1 MLSGV
6 WLCMVVFVE
15 VSGERRER
23 KDGRESGK
31 LREIRS
37 VIGYR
42 IEVEKKMKIK
52 VDFVYNRYII
62 KVDKEKESVI
72 MERLELNG
80 KTYDELVDMAVD
92 RYGSYTA
99 LMLTC
104 VSAVEDDLFDS
115 MIDDFLNKHDETM
128 TKLFES
134 GASFEVINERIESF
148 QSLFDLLMAIRK
160 ASKKD

>member
-1 MLSGV
+1 
-6 WLCMVVFVE
+6 
-15 VSGERRER
+15 
-23 KDGRESGK
+23 
-31 LREIRS
+31 
-37 VIGYR
+37 
-42 IEVEKKMKIK
+42 MKRT
-52 VDFVYNRYII
+52 N
-62 KVDKEKESVI
+62 
-72 MERLELNG
+72 LNG
-80 KTYDELVDMAVD
+80 KTYDELVNLAIE

-104 VSAVEDDLFDS
+104 VSTVEDDLFDS

>member
-1 MLSGV
+1 MQIV
-6 WLCMVVFVE
+6 
-15 VSGERRER
+15 
-23 KDGRESGK
+23 
-31 LREIRS
+31 
-37 VIGYR
+37 
-42 IEVEKKMKIK
+42 

-62 KVDKEKESVI
+62 KVDKEKEVLI
-72 MERLELNG
+72 MERTDLKG
-80 KTYDELVDMAVD
+80 KTYDELVDLAVE
-92 RYGSYTA
+92 RYGAYSA

-104 VSAVEDDLFDS
+104 VSTVEGDLFDS